1 MIPYFLTRTED
12 GDGRFGTDF
21 DVQSGLDLRLR
32 LSKNL
37 WGEFTAF
44 TDFAEV
50 DLDDSLI
57 NLTRFP
63 LFLPEKRPFFLS
75 GIDVFSFGDSGA
87 YQLFYSRRIDW
98 TMQAM
103 RFRSLG
109 ALKCTDE
116 LGVLALVY

>member
-1 MIPYFLTRTED
+1 M
-12 GDGRFGTDF
+12 
-21 DVQSGLDLRLR
+21 
-32 LSKNL
+32 SKNL

-87 YQLFYSRRIDW
+87 YQLFYSRRIGLDD
-98 TMQAM
+98 AGNAIPLIGGAKVHG
-103 RFRSLG
+103 RIGRLG
-109 ALKCTDE
+109 VGVLTVSTDE
-116 LGVLALVY
+116 QGDIERRQYFCAAVASGFEGTR